1 LCKLCILCIKNV
13 ITIIFNKYII
23 KILILNHI
31 IILTMEI
38 ETKLGNQEIILE
50 KWNNLQD
57 LIKEEITLNDISK

>member
-1 LCKLCILCIKNV
+1 
-13 ITIIFNKYII
+13 
-23 KILILNHI
+23 
-31 IILTMEI
+31 MEI